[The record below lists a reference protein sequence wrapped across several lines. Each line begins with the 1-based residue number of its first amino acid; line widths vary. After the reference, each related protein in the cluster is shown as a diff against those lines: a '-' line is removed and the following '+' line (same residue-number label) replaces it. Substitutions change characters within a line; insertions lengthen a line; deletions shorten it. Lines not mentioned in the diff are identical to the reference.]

1 MMSDPRLDALF
12 QQAAENPEN
21 TPAFLKQL
29 LLSDIYCLGLA
40 QANGRIQFR
49 MLQTEHGE
57 QAIPFFLSSEMIC
70 ADWDADERY
79 LSMPARN
86 LLEMTQGAIL
96 VLNPTSSYLKEFSA
110 DEIEF
115 LLQAEFA

>member
-1 MMSDPRLDALF
+1 MMSNLHLDALF

-21 TPAFLKQL
+21 MPEFLKQL
-29 LLSDIYCLGLA
+29 LLSEIYCLGLA

-57 QAIPFFLSSEMIC
+57 QAIPFFLSSEMIR
-70 ADWDADERY
+70 ADLGAGEPF
-79 LSMPARN
+79 LSMPARK
-86 LLEMTQGAIL
+86 LLEMTQGAIV
-96 VLNPTSSYLKEFSA
+96 VLNPTSSYSKEFSA
-110 DEIEF
+110 DEIDF